1 MPEISRFHFRG
12 LLIEISSEFVCPRT
26 VKKHSTNNKGK
37 KREFLPFT
45 IGFWVQLRPLTASTR
60 ERKLHVVFWL
70 SSRSGRWAL
79 ISTLCMRS
87 KISSVYLSPVSTC
100 IQVRWRHLIPL
111 IKQDISDKILAHC
124 GPFYVLLCVFTWL
137 HGGHICVPK
146 QWKGGHVCVPNQSW
160 GSWTL
165 FLCKRFL
172 LFQ

>member
-1 MPEISRFHFRG
+1 MPVISRFHFRG
-12 LLIEISSEFVCPRT
+12 QLIEISSEFVCPRT

-87 KISSVYLSPVSTC
+87 KISSVYLSPV
-100 IQVRWRHLIPL
+100 HLYPSSMTSPYPANQTGHFRQNTRAL
-111 IKQDISDKILAHC
+111 W
-124 GPFYVLLCVFTWL
+124 PFFTWL

-146 QWKGGHVCVPNQSW
+146 QWNGGHVFVPNQSW